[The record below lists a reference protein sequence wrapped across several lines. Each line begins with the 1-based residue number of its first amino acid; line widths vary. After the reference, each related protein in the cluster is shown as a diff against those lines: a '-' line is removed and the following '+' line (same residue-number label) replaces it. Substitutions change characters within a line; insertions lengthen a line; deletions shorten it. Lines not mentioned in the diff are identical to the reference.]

1 MTPSADHP
9 PSPAQRFAAAKARN
23 RRADLDEF
31 IDTLTFPL
39 DDFQREACEVV
50 ADGHSVLV
58 AAPTG
63 AGKTL
68 VGEYAVR
75 HAFNQGEKA
84 FYTTPIKALSNQ
96 KYQDLRAVYG
106 AEHVGLL
113 TGDTS
118 INSEADIVVMTTEVL
133 RNMIYAGSRTLDRL
147 GVVVLDEVHY
157 LADRFRGSVW
167 EEVIIHLNERTSI
180 VALSATVSNA
190 EEFGAWLHE
199 VRGDTR
205 VIVSERRPVPLWP
218 HVMVREGLFDLYSP
232 GVDPQSPGPTPAI
245 NPELEAISRRD
256 RGGDSR
262 NPPGRNSPGRTPH
275 RPGRGSGKPRGRR
288 SPPRFAVVDVLDRQA
303 LLPAIVF
310 VFSRAGCEDA
320 VDQVRRS
327 GLVLTDENQRH
338 QIAAI
343 IDERCAGIPTED
355 LGALGFEHWRDHLEA
370 GIAAHHAG
378 MIPLFKEVVEQ
389 LFAAG
394 LIKVVYATETLALG
408 INMPARSVVLEKLVK
423 WDGQS
428 HKDLTAGEYTQL
440 TGRAG
445 RRGIDVEGHAVVV
458 EHPGFDAA
466 QLGRLA
472 SRRTYPLISSFQ
484 PSYNMTINLLSS
496 LGATRSR
503 EVLEMS
509 FAQYQADQSVVGQ
522 ARRAK
527 DLDATLVGYREAMVC
542 DQGDFMEYAALRE
555 RIARSQ
561 KGSAKQV
568 NRAMREATGDTLA
581 ALRRG
586 DVVKIGGGRRAGLA
600 AVVIPDSDPV
610 APRPTVVTDQG
621 RLFRLALSELHHGID
636 IAGTVPVPKKFD
648 PRNARSRRELAQ
660 VVAAARP
667 TFDLHAHKKA
677 KKQGLADVGA
687 LERETEA
694 QRRRMRAHP
703 CHHCPDRESHAR
715 WAERYFR
722 TLRDRDKI
730 ANEISRATGSIA
742 RIFDHRLAVLGDLGY
757 VEGSAASITVTDA
770 GAMMKT
776 LYSENDLVMS
786 ECLRLGVWNELN
798 PPALAAAVST
808 LLYNGRRED
817 EHRTPRIPGG
827 PHGML
832 GNALNET
839 VRVWSRVDDLH
850 SAHHLPD
857 LNAPHWGI
865 VGAIHGW
872 AQGKSLDASLRG
884 TETAPGDMVRW
895 CKQVID
901 ILDQVA
907 QVAPSEVVQGRA
919 RTAIDA
925 MRRGVVAY

>member
-1 MTPSADHP
+1 MTPPADDTL
-9 PSPAQRFAAAKARN
+9 SPAERFAAAKART
-23 RRADLDEF
+23 RRADLEMF
-31 IDTLTFPL
+31 VNTLKFPL

-63 AGKTL
+63 AGKTI

-75 HAFNQGEKA
+75 HAFDRGEKA

-96 KYQDLRAVYG
+96 KFQDLRAVYG
-106 AEHVGLL
+106 EANVGLL

-118 INSEADIVVMTTEVL
+118 INSEASIVVMTTEVL

-147 GVVVLDEVHY
+147 GVVILDEVHY

-167 EEVIIHLNERTSI
+167 EEVIIHLNERTAI

-218 HVMVREGLFDLYSP
+218 HVMVREGIFDLYSP
-232 GVDPQSPGPTPAI
+232 GVDPQEPGPNPDL
-245 NPELEAISRRD
+245 NPELEAIGRRD
-256 RGGDSR
+256 RASDSR
-262 NPPGRNSPGRTPH
+262 NHHGRNQH
-275 RPGRGSGKPRGRR
+275 RAGRGPNKPRGRR
-288 SPPRFAVVDVLDRQA
+288 SPPRFAVVDVLDQQA

-310 VFSRAGCEDA
+310 VFSRKGCEEA

-327 GLVLTDENQRH
+327 GLVLTDDHQRNR
-338 QIAAI
+338 IADI

-355 LGALGFEHWRDHLEA
+355 LGALGFDHWRDHLEA

-378 MIPLFKEVVEQ
+378 MIPLFKEVVEE

-423 WDGQS
+423 WDGQG

-458 EHPGFDAA
+458 EHPGFDAG

-496 LGATRSR
+496 LGVSRSR

-509 FAQYQADQSVVGQ
+509 FAQYQADQGVVGK

-527 DLDATLVGYREAMVC
+527 DLDATLAGYKDAAKC
-542 DQGDFMEYAALRE
+542 DKGDFMEYAALRE
-555 RIARSQ
+555 KIARSQ

-568 NRAMREATGDTLA
+568 KRAMREATADVLSE
-581 ALRRG
+581 LRRG

-600 AVVIPDSDPV
+600 AVVIPDADAS
-610 APRPTVVTDQG
+610 APRPTVVTDDG
-621 RLFRLALSELHHGID
+621 RMFRLALSELHHGID
-636 IAGTVPVPKKFD
+636 VAGAITVPKKFD

-660 VVAAARP
+660 VIEGAKP
-667 TFDLHAHKKA
+667 TFDLNAHKRA
-677 KKQGLADVGA
+677 VREGLPDAGRM
-687 LERETEA
+687 ERETEA
-694 QRRRMRAHP
+694 LRRKMRAHP

-715 WAERYFR
+715 WSERYYR
-722 TLRDRDKI
+722 TLRDKDKL

-742 RIFDHRLAVLGDLGY
+742 RIFDRRLAVLGDLGY
-757 VEGSAASITVTDA
+757 VEGHGTEIAVTDA
-770 GAMMKT
+770 GAMMRT

-786 ECLRLGVWNELN
+786 ECLRLDVWSELS

-817 EHRTPRIPGG
+817 ENKTPRIPGG
-827 PHGML
+827 EHGTL

-839 VRVWSRVDDLH
+839 VRVWSRIDDLQ
-850 SAHHLPD
+850 SSHHLPD

-865 VGAIHGW
+865 VGAIHSW

-907 QVAPSEVVQGRA
+907 QVAPSELVQGRA

>member
-1 MTPSADHP
+1 MTSPADHGL
-9 PSPAQRFAAAKARN
+9 SPAERFAAAKARN
-23 RRADLDEF
+23 RREDLAMFVQSLD
-31 IDTLTFPL
+31 FPL

-75 HAFNQGEKA
+75 HSYDRGEKA

-96 KYQDLRAVYG
+96 KFQDLRAVYG
-106 AEHVGLL
+106 AKNVGLL

-118 INSEADIVVMTTEVL
+118 INSEADIIVMTTEVL

-218 HVMVREGLFDLYSP
+218 HVMMREGLFDLYSP
-232 GVDPQSPGPTPAI
+232 GVDPQDPGPTPSL
-245 NPELEAISRRD
+245 NPELEVISKRD
-256 RGGDSR
+256 RSSENRGYH
-262 NPPGRNSPGRTPH
+262 GRQQ
-275 RPGRGSGKPRGRR
+275 RPGRGNAKPRGRR
-288 SPPRFAVVDVLDRQA
+288 SPPRFAVVDVLDQQE

-327 GLVLTDENQRH
+327 GLVLTDEAQRRR
-338 QIAAI
+338 IADV
-343 IDERCAGIPTED
+343 IDERCAGIPAED

-378 MIPLFKEVVEQ
+378 MIPLFKEVVEE

-423 WDGQS
+423 WDGQG

-445 RRGIDVEGHAVVV
+445 RRGIDIEGHAVMVQ
-458 EHPGFDAA
+458 HPGFDAA

-484 PSYNMTINLLSS
+484 PSYNMAINLLSS
-496 LGATRSR
+496 LGVSRSR

-509 FAQYQADQSVVGQ
+509 FAQYQADQSVVGK

-527 DLDATLVGYREAMVC
+527 DLDATLAGYRDGASC
-542 DQGDFMEYAALRE
+542 DKGDFMEYASIRE

-561 KGSAKQV
+561 KGTAKAAT
-568 NRAMREATGDTLA
+568 RARREATADTLA
-581 ALRRG
+581 ALQTG
-586 DVVKIGGGRRAGLA
+586 DVVKIGGGRRAGFA
-600 AVVIPDSDPV
+600 AVVIPDPDSS
-610 APRPTVVTDQG
+610 APRPTMVTDDG
-621 RLFRLALSELHHGID
+621 RMFRLALSELHHGID
-636 IAGTVPVPKKFD
+636 VAGVIKVPKKFD
-648 PRNARSRRELAQ
+648 SRNARVRRELAQ
-660 VVAAARP
+660 VIVAAKP
-667 TFDLHAHKKA
+667 TFDLNAHKKA
-677 KKQGLADVGA
+677 KRAGLPDPEQS
-687 LERETEA
+687 ERESEA
-694 QRRRMRAHP
+694 LRRQMRAHP

-722 TLRDRDKI
+722 TLRDKDKI
-730 ANEISRATGSIA
+730 ANEIYRATGSIA
-742 RIFDHRLAVLGDLGY
+742 RIFDRRLAVLGDLGY
-757 VEGSAASITVTDA
+757 VEGSGTQIEVTEA
-770 GAMMKT
+770 GAMMRT

-786 ECLRLGVWNELN
+786 ECLRLGVWSELN

-817 EHRTPRIPGG
+817 ENRTPRIPGG
-827 PHGML
+827 PHGIL

-839 VRVWSRVDDLH
+839 VRVWSRVDDLQG
-850 SAHHLPD
+850 SHHLPE

-865 VGAIHGW
+865 VGAIHAW
-872 AQGKSLDASLRG
+872 AQGKSLDAALRG

-907 QVAPSEVVQGRA
+907 QVAPSELTQGRA